1 MCYTFNSIFL
11 YILILFRTNNILLG
25 ILPISYRVL
34 FENFSNRPRK
44 EQNVQMRF
52 VIYFSFSNLE
62 SLKFVTKRPR
72 KNPKGFHAA
81 FFAGFRP

>member
-1 MCYTFNSIFL
+1 
-11 YILILFRTNNILLG
+11 LFRTKNILLG
-25 ILPISYRVL
+25 IPPISYRVL
-34 FENFSNRPRK
+34 FENFSNCPQE
-44 EQNVQMRF
+44 EQNAQMRF

-72 KNPKGFHAA
+72 ENPKSFCAA